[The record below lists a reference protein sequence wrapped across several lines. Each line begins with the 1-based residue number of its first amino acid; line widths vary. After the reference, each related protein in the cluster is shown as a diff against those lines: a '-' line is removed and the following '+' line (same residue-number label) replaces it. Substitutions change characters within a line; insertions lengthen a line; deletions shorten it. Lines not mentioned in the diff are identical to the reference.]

1 MGINYNDIDSV
12 IAQVPENW
20 WITAESCK
28 YMLACFVH
36 KSNPDLN
43 IDPKAAPA
51 GATRESGR
59 KAKKAGLEEVRA
71 VEKNNRP
78 VGKGV
83 EKSVEKY
90 GDVDHQIKKARV
102 DGMRSQVA
110 KNQIDAIVQQIKVM
124 RENEEILVGVHG
136 KKEYDRMIAA
146 LVIKMPGVE
155 QVVSRKQPPMVDL
168 MQTPTSGDD
177 DDNDY
182 DYGDDDK

>member
-1 MGINYNDIDSV
+1 MGIDYNDIDSV

-43 IDPKAAPA
+43 INPKAAPT
-51 GATRESGR
+51 GATGELGR
-59 KAKKAGLEEVRA
+59 KVKKTALEEVCAVAKAARP
-71 VEKNNRP
+71 VEK
-78 VGKGV
+78 G
-83 EKSVEKY
+83 VEKY

-136 KKEYDRMIAA
+136 KEEYDGMIAA
-146 LVIKMPGVE
+146 LVVKMPGVE
-155 QVVSRKQPPMVDL
+155 QVVSQKKTPLVDL
-168 MQTPTSGDD
+168 MQTPTSDGDSDD
-177 DDNDY
+177 DDE
-182 DYGDDDK
+182 

>member
-1 MGINYNDIDSV
+1 
-12 IAQVPENW
+12 
-20 WITAESCK
+20 
-28 YMLACFVH
+28 MLACFVH

-59 KAKKAGLEEVRA
+59 KVKKAALEEVRA
-71 VEKNNRP
+71 VAKAARP

-83 EKSVEKY
+83 EKL
-90 GDVDHQIKKARV
+90 GDVDHQIKRARV

-155 QVVSRKQPPMVDL
+155 QVVSRKQPPLVDL

-177 DDNDY
+177 DD
-182 DYGDDDK
+182 DDDDENDNNDDDNDE

>member
-1 MGINYNDIDSV
+1 MIDKNDIDSI
-12 IAQVPENW
+12 IARVPENW

-59 KAKKAGLEEVRA
+59 KVKKAALEEVRA
-71 VEKNNRP
+71 VAKAARP

-83 EKSVEKY
+83 EKLGV
-90 GDVDHQIKKARV
+90 VDHQIKKARV

-155 QVVSRKQPPMVDL
+155 QVVSRKQPPLVDL

-177 DDNDY
+177 DDDDND
-182 DYGDDDK
+182 GDDDDE

>member
-1 MGINYNDIDSV
+1 VGIDYNGFDSI
-12 IAQVPENW
+12 IARVPENW

-43 IDPKAAPA
+43 IDSKAAPA
-51 GATRESGR
+51 GATRESGC
-59 KAKKAGLEEVRA
+59 KVKKAGLEEVRVVA
-71 VEKNNRP
+71 KANRP
-78 VGKGV
+78 VGKG
-83 EKSVEKY
+83 VEKY

-102 DGMRSQVA
+102 DGMCLQVT
-110 KNQIDAIVQQIKVM
+110 KNQIDAIMQQIKVM

-136 KKEYDRMIAA
+136 KEEYDGMIAA

-155 QVVSRKQPPMVDL
+155 QVVSRKKPPLVDL

-177 DDNDY
+177 DD
-182 DYGDDDK
+182 DK